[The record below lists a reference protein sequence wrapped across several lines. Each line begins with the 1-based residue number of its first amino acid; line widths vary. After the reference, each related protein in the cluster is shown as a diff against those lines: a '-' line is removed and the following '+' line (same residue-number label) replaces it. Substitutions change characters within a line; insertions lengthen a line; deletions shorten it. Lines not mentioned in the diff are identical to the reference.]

1 MEVFKRVIS
10 TSWLDLSGTY
20 FNNSVPFV
28 FYSIYNRHFLPQG
41 GEPIL
46 PHLGCCGGFAVKY
59 HSFTHRAYHL
69 RQPRLV
75 NNPG

>member
-10 TSWLDLSGTY
+10 TSYLDLLGIYYNSLY
-20 FNNSVPFV
+20 FFCFL
-28 FYSIYNRHFLPQG
+28 FYYNRHFLPFRRADLTTSG
-41 GEPIL
+41 VL
-46 PHLGCCGGFAVKY
+46 RRNAVEY
-59 HSFTHRAYHL
+59 HSFIRRAYHL

>member
-20 FNNSVPFV
+20 YNNSVLFV

-46 PHLGCCGGFAVKY
+46 PHLGCCGETRWNTTALFAAPT
-59 HSFTHRAYHL
+59 SCGNL
-69 RQPRLV
+69 DS
-75 NNPG
+75 